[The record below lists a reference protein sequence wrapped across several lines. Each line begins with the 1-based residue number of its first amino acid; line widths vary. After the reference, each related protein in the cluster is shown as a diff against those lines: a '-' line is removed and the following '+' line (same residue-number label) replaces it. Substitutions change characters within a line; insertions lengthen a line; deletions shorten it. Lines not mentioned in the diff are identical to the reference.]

1 VAAKDKETD
10 IQKIRANYANADMY
24 GVYASY
30 TSIGLLCSEEM
41 ALAMGETTL
50 AGKYK
55 EYAGRIRTGMLR
67 LLAVGPDNNRTWRVT
82 RNSVLPSLQDC
93 LVQTWF
99 SLYKEGLDPQK
110 MDEDMT
116 PISRNTLKSQLNQ
129 KYGDAPVLAMGYGI
143 GWLTH
148 SALVLDQMDN
158 TGRLLINIAR
168 YSYDKNM
175 DYADEKQKTDW
186 RKWMWII
193 PEGSN
198 IMPDGR
204 WYRICDLSNGA
215 NQGPAMNAMEI
226 CAGVDDAQSGLVRLL
241 PRIPEPLTGL
251 DVSNFSVCTS
261 DGTNNLNALINY
273 TYERGK
279 SFRLKSNIKL
289 PKLDIRFGPYSTQEQ
304 ANNISTGNKIKG
316 QCKRTY
322 HTVRHLSR

>member
-1 VAAKDKETD
+1 
-10 IQKIRANYANADMY
+10 M
-24 GVYASY
+24 
-30 TSIGLLCSEEM
+30 
-41 ALAMGETTL
+41 
-50 AGKYK
+50 
-55 EYAGRIRTGMLR
+55 
-67 LLAVGPDNNRTWRVT
+67 
-82 RNSVLPSLQDC
+82 
-93 LVQTWF
+93 QTWY
-99 SLYKEGLDPQK
+99 SLYKEGLDPEK

-116 PISRNTLKSQLNQ
+116 PISRNTLKNQLSQ
-129 KYGDAPVLAMGYGI
+129 KYSDAPVLAMGYGI

-158 TGRLLINIAR
+158 AGRLLVNIAR

-175 DYADEKQKTDW
+175 DFADEKQKTDW

-226 CAGVDDAQSGLVRLL
+226 CAGVDDATSGLVRLL

-251 DVSNFSVCTS
+251 DVSNFLACTS
-261 DGTNNLNALINY
+261 DGTKNRNALINY

-279 SFRLKSNIKL
+279 SFRLNSNIII

-304 ANNISTGNKIKG
+304 ANKIVLAITSKGGANARVELSGIFHGKPALWVWVENLGNISKYLLTADGI
-316 QCKRTY
+316 
-322 HTVRHLSR
+322 